1 MSAQRGLEP
10 CYEVTVWG
18 TESPVGSYIEC
29 GVSLRDLFTTD
40 HDVKEMAYSAAGGA
54 YDGDAVTIAVGAA
67 TAPAPVGGGVAQQT
81 PSELPGLV
89 SLATSFATGVALGA
103 VLCAILDTIYP
114 RRQAKKGE

>member
-54 YDGDAVTIAVGAA
+54 YDGDAVTIAVGAV